1 MSQKSVKKA
10 TARAKSAKRK
20 SQKATSKTQSA
31 ESKVQSIESR
41 IEQSLSQLSSLN
53 SELSSLNSELC
64 RSSKPQADGTPASI
78 PPPNPILA
86 ALLTAIADL
95 VKNINDLQSVL
106 NIDTNLTGRERAR
119 LIGVKSRNY
128 GFIVKSFD
136 IIRDNPDFGPPNFEL
151 NDMMKNLV
159 YLENSRQL
167 TMLIE
172 QLRHLADDFLLTTCD
187 TAYRDALRIY
197 GSLREQSR
205 NRVPG
210 ADALFQQLLQFFTL
224 RRRRPGEE
232 EPTQPT
238 EHELERD
245 YKRLIHGKADGQMTV
260 KHVSPHVV
268 GGLHEVVDDVHQ
280 HRGSGVLEVE
290 VGSK

>member
-1 MSQKSVKKA
+1 MSQKSIKKA
-10 TARAKSAKRK
+10 TARAQSAKRK
-20 SQKATSKTQSA
+20 AKKSASKT
-31 ESKVQSIESR
+31 QSIESR
-41 IEQSLSQLSSLN
+41 IEHSLSQLSSLQ
-53 SELSSLNSELC
+53 SELCDLNSELC
-64 RSSKPQADGTPASI
+64 RSNEQHADGTPASI

-86 ALLTAIADL
+86 ALLNAISD
-95 VKNINDLQSVL
+95 VEKIINDIQSEL
-106 NIDTNLTGRERAR
+106 DIDANLTGRERAR
-119 LIGVKSRNY
+119 LIGVKSRNF
-128 GFIVKSFD
+128 GFITKSFG
-136 IIRDNPDFGPPNFEL
+136 IARDNPTFGPPNFEL

-159 YLENSRQL
+159 YLENARQL

-205 NRVPG
+205 NRVAG
-210 ADALFQQLLQFFTL
+210 ATALFQELRQYFTL

-260 KHVSPHVV
+260 KHVSPHVS

-280 HRGSGVLEVE
+280 RRGPIAEIKVQSAE
-290 VGSK
+290 